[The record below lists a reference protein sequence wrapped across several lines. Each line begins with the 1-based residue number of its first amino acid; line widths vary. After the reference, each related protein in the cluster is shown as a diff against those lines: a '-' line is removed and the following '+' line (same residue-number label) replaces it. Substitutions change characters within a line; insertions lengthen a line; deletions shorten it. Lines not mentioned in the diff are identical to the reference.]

1 MLCYRKE
8 RLSSL
13 YSEMHPTHPALAP
26 YTCIA
31 LCAGIGLSGASLLF
45 NVYCICVEV
54 LSRRSCWLS
63 RLSIALPHTRF
74 VLSIAGV
81 TIHHLLLSVLP
92 HRMHLSLPVFVG
104 LLYKLGLPFWDA
116 RVMLRPGLL
125 PPELIVTTVR
135 IGCPKLHFA
144 HS

>member
-1 MLCYRKE
+1 M
-8 RLSSL
+8 
-13 YSEMHPTHPALAP
+13 
-26 YTCIA
+26 
-31 LCAGIGLSGASLLF
+31 
-45 NVYCICVEV
+45 V